1 MLPATALPMIGMG
14 ADFLACALFS
24 EEQRMPSTAPNP
36 QSESSLQLVQEKLG
50 KPYFD
55 FEFLLECLQEVLI
68 ENGEEALLPD
78 LPWRNSPE
86 QQLRAVLP
94 ETHSNVFNYFPNV
107 EYG

>member
-1 MLPATALPMIGMG
+1 
-14 ADFLACALFS
+14 
-24 EEQRMPSTAPNP
+24 MPSIAPNP

-68 ENGEEALLPD
+68 ENGDEALLPD

-86 QQLRAVLP
+86 QQREPFSPKHIQMYCKRHGNHTYSAIV
-94 ETHSNVFNYFPNV
+94 
-107 EYG
+107 